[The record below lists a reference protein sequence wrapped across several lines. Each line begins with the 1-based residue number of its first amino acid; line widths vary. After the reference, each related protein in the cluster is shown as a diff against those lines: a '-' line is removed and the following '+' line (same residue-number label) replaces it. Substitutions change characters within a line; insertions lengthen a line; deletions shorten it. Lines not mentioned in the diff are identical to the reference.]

1 CAIMG
6 NLERKPSRK
15 PERYRSFSP
24 SADLRIGMRTISL
37 GRFEMGWA
45 KDPAA
50 VENVAMS
57 RSSQHHRKHSPLLYL
72 SMTPT
77 LRAGHVSYLYA
88 SGMLHHVR
96 PPNHLVALPGAF
108 LCAMA

>member
-1 CAIMG
+1 MG
-6 NLERKPSRK
+6 FAEG
-15 PERYRSFSP
+15 
-24 SADLRIGMRTISL
+24 SAG
-37 GRFEMGWA
+37 
-45 KDPAA
+45 
-50 VENVAMS
+50 VEQVAML
-57 RSSQHHRKHSPLLYL
+57 RSSHDHRKYSPLLYL